1 MGYSKAKI
9 SRVNNQNIL
18 KIPTAG
24 GGYQT
29 FCFQVTPYKQ
39 DVKPD
44 IIFQHRK
51 ELSKYGT
58 ANMKLT
64 VKATNDS
71 FKKIE
76 HSIKQIND
84 KNQESSTQLLD
95 NRKKIGGK
103 YNKKYAK
110 CGEKKK
116 KKKKKK
122 KKS

>member
-1 MGYSKAKI
+1 MGLTETSSKVLDNLVASGNARYSKAII

-29 FCFQVTPYKQ
+29 FCFQVTHYKQ

-44 IIFQHRK
+44 IIFQKRK

-64 VKATNDS
+64 VKATSDS
-71 FKKIE
+71 FRKMEDSINKINNK
-76 HSIKQIND
+76 I
-84 KNQESSTQLLD
+84 QESSTQLL
-95 NRKKIGGK
+95 
-103 YNKKYAK
+103 
-110 CGEKKK
+110 
-116 KKKKKK
+116 
-122 KKS
+122 